1 MRMPQPVETGRMS
14 RKLQVK
20 LALLKARLALA
31 TGSIAQHRIFGHV
44 ADDVWFLLNT
54 AAYRRYG
61 FLRRLLPGLPDPQ
74 IQREFI
80 GSEGDRALREAFR
93 AYQLIRYLCVQCGH
107 PVTRQSAILDFGC
120 GWGRTIRFFLR
131 DAPAGQLHG
140 ADVMKRA
147 VELSRETN
155 PWCQFSQVPP
165 VPPSSLPSDTFD
177 LIYLY
182 SVFSHLSEE
191 AHDRWLSEFHR
202 ILRPDGLLFATTW
215 PRHYLERCE
224 LSRQGDVRGGTH
236 PGSALAFEGT
246 EGWLRRYDGGEYC
259 HSAIGGG
266 DSLSSDFYG
275 ESCIPESYVRRRWS
289 DRFAVRNYVEA
300 DDDWLWQNLIVAQR
314 R

>member
-1 MRMPQPVETGRMS
+1 M
-14 RKLQVK
+14 K

-44 ADDVWFLLNT
+44 ADDMWFLLNT

-93 AYQLIRYLCVQCGH
+93 AYQLIRYLCAQCGH
-107 PVTRQSAILDFGC
+107 PVTRQSAVLDFGC

-177 LIYLY
+177 LIYY

-202 ILRPDGLLFATTW
+202 ILGPGGLLFATTW
-215 PRHYLERCE
+215 PRHYLERCG
-224 LSRQGDVRGGTH
+224 LARQGDVKGPTH
-236 PGSALAFEGT
+236 PGPCWPSKARKAGSAATMAESIAT
-246 EGWLRRYDGGEYC
+246 AR
-259 HSAIGGG
+259 SAAGIRCRPTITA
-266 DSLSSDFYG
+266 
-275 ESCIPESYVRRRWS
+275 ETCISKSYVRRCWS
-289 DRFAVRNYVEA
+289 DRFAVRHYLEA
-300 DDDWLWQNLIVAQR
+300 DDDWLWQNLIVVQR